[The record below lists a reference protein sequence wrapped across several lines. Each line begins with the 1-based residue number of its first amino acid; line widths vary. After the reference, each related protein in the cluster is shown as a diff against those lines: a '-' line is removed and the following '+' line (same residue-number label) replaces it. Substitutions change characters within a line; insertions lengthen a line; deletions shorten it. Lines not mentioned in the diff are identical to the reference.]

1 MAIQR
6 LGSGHQQTNTED
18 RPPSNNY
25 IVRLEGSRQTRLGES
40 RQKHVGTKC
49 YRGRGKTERRDAGG
63 RSHLAAL
70 GQCGR
75 HGHGRRA
82 QQDDKVSGYVYRKA
96 NVLIVNK
103 KNMYSQT
110 SISVFSFMS
119 LRSKLDL
126 PALADPQQ
134 AVSNGLVR

>member
-1 MAIQR
+1 MI
-6 LGSGHQQTNTED
+6 
-18 RPPSNNY
+18 
-25 IVRLEGSRQTRLGES
+25 LGES

-63 RSHLAAL
+63 RSHLADL

-96 NVLIVNK
+96 NVLIANK
-103 KNMYSQT
+103 KY
-110 SISVFSFMS
+110 VF
-119 LRSKLDL
+119 LDL
-126 PALADPQQ
+126 HFCVLFYVASL
-134 AVSNGLVR
+134 